1 MLLLGLSWQH
11 FLVEVVVFSLIAK
24 RTLFSLIAKK
34 EGEIGC
40 TKWFRLQ
47 NSTERK
53 RLKREDPSK
62 DMLLCKTE
70 GMLVPLIVVVTF
82 ALDRLCSQRIVWVV
96 DWRVKCCVGWYS
108 YRFCRQCRA
117 VHDKMTAD
125 INNHV
130 IDFHLLSCVGCRWL
144 AQFDDVSLLFR
155 LSILCATHEKCEGG
169 VDAVVVAKR
178 TPSHK

>member
-1 MLLLGLSWQH
+1 MTLSMPNLNNLNSDVQGHRYQCSLYEPDSMLLLGLSCQH

-82 ALDRLCSQRIVWVV
+82 ALDRLCSQRIV
-96 DWRVKCCVGWYS
+96 
-108 YRFCRQCRA
+108 
-117 VHDKMTAD
+117 
-125 INNHV
+125 
-130 IDFHLLSCVGCRWL
+130 
-144 AQFDDVSLLFR
+144 
-155 LSILCATHEKCEGG
+155 
-169 VDAVVVAKR
+169 
-178 TPSHK
+178 